1 MNDNQAPSER
11 TRVKRLPKRGAYDRE
26 TIHRILDEGLV
37 AHVGLVVDGNP
48 VVTPMTYARDGERL
62 LFHGSTASRT
72 MRTLAS
78 GAEACVAVTQVDALV
93 LARSAFHHS
102 MNYRS
107 VVVFGKARAITDPE
121 EKLAAF
127 RRFFD
132 RLIPGRWKDVRSPN
146 QVEMNQ
152 TLMVEIPID
161 EASAKARTGGPI
173 DEDDDYALQVWAG
186 LIPFS
191 FTPDEPVPDETLPD
205 DVEMP
210 EYVRSYTRRK
220 N

>member
-1 MNDNQAPSER
+1 MNDNKAPSER
-11 TRVKRLPKRGAYDRE
+11 TRVKRLPKRGVYDRE

-37 AHVGLVVDGNP
+37 AHVGLVVDGHP

-62 LFHGSTASRT
+62 LIHGSTASRT
-72 MRTLAS
+72 LRALAS
-78 GAEACVAVTQVDALV
+78 GAEACVAVTHVDGLV

-127 RRFFD
+127 RRFFE
-132 RLIPGRWKDVRSPN
+132 RLIPGRWKDVRVPN
-146 QVEMNQ
+146 QSEMNQ
-152 TLMVEIPID
+152 TLLVEIPID
-161 EASAKARTGGPI
+161 EASAKARTGGPV

-186 LIPFS
+186 LIPFEL
-191 FTPDEPVPDETLPD
+191 TPTAPVPDENLPD
-205 DVEMP
+205 DVEVP
-210 EYVRSYTRRK
+210 EYVRGYGRER
-220 N
+220 